1 MKKRGIVITS
11 LFVIIIVIGIV
22 FYFNQKNDNS
32 GFQPKASKGNIHGTT
47 AVTVD
52 FDETIHHLAVK
63 VSNESFSEPNLGE
76 GVPTHRTVSNPYLPG
91 ADISGVDAKTNK
103 YLGVYLADENNKIID
118 YKEIKLSKGK
128 VQTEKWNLV
137 WEDEFEEDEINDS
150 KWNFIQGG
158 GGYGNHEL
166 QHYTNRQENAR
177 IEDGK
182 LMIEAREES
191 FGSEEYT
198 SAKLTTEGKGD
209 WKYGR
214 FEIRAK
220 SPEGQGIWPAI
231 WMMPTDYQVYNVW
244 PSSGEI
250 DIFELVGHD
259 PYTVHGTL
267 HYGVPHT
274 YTGESYQLPGEKKF
288 SDDFHTYTMEWEPGE
303 IRWYVDEVLF
313 SKQNDWFSKDP
324 NNPENYTYPAPYDR
338 EFYLQLNLAVGGDWP
353 GYPDHT
359 TVFPQQFVIDY
370 VRVYELDG
378 EYREAGIRPEP
389 SPYES
394 QTTGDV
400 RGPLEDGNYVYNGS
414 FDDDLSNWEFQ
425 PYEPKT
431 QFGGE
436 GEVTVVASELNTV
449 IQKQGEAP
457 WAIQIVQTQISMEKN
472 ERYTLSFDAR
482 SSGNRQMMVNVSGPD
497 RNFSRYFQDTNV
509 SLDGNMQHFE
519 FTFDMV
525 QDSDMNARVE
535 FNMGQVST
543 LPVWI
548 DNVKLVK
555 KEKDPNETKSILPTG
570 NYVYN
575 GTFDQGD
582 HRLSF
587 WELTSDNGV
596 NATASVGIELEE
608 RELEVTVNETGDSLE
623 SIRLTQTDLNMEKG
637 KTYYLSFD
645 ARAEEEGMIGVKMT
659 DETQKNIHATKT
671 FDILSDTQSNSFVFK
686 MENETDAHAQLQFLL
701 GSQKSAVFLD
711 NILLKEL
718 LPPTLLEEHIVIRA
732 KEYDDMVGVVIEGET
747 VGFIEEGDWMQYIID
762 VKKTGNYKISYYAA
776 SDRDD
781 GQITMLSKSG
791 SVFTQN
797 LNAGEL
803 LESEADHE
811 TSIQVEKTGGWQSYR
826 SMNDTITL
834 NAGVQTIQIYAPN
847 VNLHWF
853 SIAEEK

>member
-1 MKKRGIVITS
+1 MKKRGLVISS
-11 LFVIIIVIGIV
+11 LVVIIIIGIV
-22 FYFNQKNDNS
+22 FYFIQKNDNN
-32 GFQPKASKGNIHGTT
+32 GFQPKASKGTIHGTT

-52 FDETIHHLAVK
+52 FDETIHHLAVQ
-63 VSNESFSEPNLGE
+63 VSSESFSEPDSGE
-76 GVPTHRTVSNPYLPG
+76 VVPTHRTVSNPYLPG
-91 ADISGVDAKTNK
+91 TDISGVDAKTNK
-103 YLGVYLADENNKIID
+103 YVGVFLADENNKIID
-118 YKEIKLSKGK
+118 FKELKLSKGK
-128 VQTEKWNLV
+128 VQTEKWKLV
-137 WEDEFEEDEINDS
+137 WEDEFEEEEINVS

-166 QHYTNRQENAR
+166 QHYTNRKENAR

-182 LMIEAREES
+182 LIIEAHAEN
-191 FGSEEYT
+191 FGAEQYT

-231 WMMPTDYQVYNVW
+231 WMMPTDYQVYNIW

-274 YTGESYQLPGEKKF
+274 YTGESYQLPDEKKF
-288 SDDFHTYTMEWEPGE
+288 SDDYHTYTMEWVPGE
-303 IRWYVDEVLF
+303 IRWYVDDVLF

-338 EFYLQLNLAVGGDWP
+338 AFYLQLNLAVGGDWP
-353 GYPDHT
+353 GYPDNT
-359 TVFPQQFVIDY
+359 TVFPQQFLIDY

-378 EYREAGIRPEP
+378 EYRESGSRPEP

-394 QTTGDV
+394 QTTRDG
-400 RGPLEDGNYVYNGS
+400 REPLEDGNYVYNGS
-414 FDDDLSNWEFQ
+414 FEDELSNWEFQ

-436 GEVTVVASELNTV
+436 GKVTVVDGELNTV

-457 WAIQIVQTQISMEKN
+457 WAIQLVQTQIPMEKN

-509 SLDGNMQHFE
+509 SLDENMQHYE

-525 QDSDMNARVE
+525 QDSDMNARIE

-555 KEKDPNETKSILPTG
+555 KQKDPNETKTILPTG
-570 NYVYN
+570 NYIYN

-582 HRLSF
+582 QRLAF
-587 WELTSDNGV
+587 WEFTSQNGV
-596 NATASVGIELEE
+596 DARATVGVELEE
-608 RELEVTVNETGDSLE
+608 RELQVKINETGDSLE
-623 SIRLTQTDLNMEKG
+623 SIRLTQTSLNMEKG
-637 KTYYLSFD
+637 KTYLLSFD
-645 ARAEEEGMIGVKMT
+645 ARAEQKRLIGVQIT
-659 DETQKNIHATKT
+659 DKTQQTAYASNT
-671 FDILSDTQSNSFVFK
+671 FDLVRETQSNRLIFK
-686 MENETDAHAQLQFLL
+686 MENKTDDQSQLHFLF
-701 GSQKSAVFLD
+701 GSQKNAVFLD

-718 LPPTLLEEHIVIRA
+718 LPPTLLEEHVVIRA
-732 KEYDDMVGVVIEGET
+732 KEYYDMKGVVIEGET
-747 VGFIEEGDWMQYIID
+747 VGFIEEGDWMQYVID
-762 VKKTGNYKISYYAA
+762 VKEAGDYNISYFAA
-776 SDRDD
+776 SERDD
-781 GQITMLSKSG
+781 GKVTMLAKSG

-797 LNAGEL
+797 LESGEY
-803 LESEADHE
+803 LESDSDHQ
-811 TSIQVEKTGGWQSYR
+811 TSIQVENTGGWQSYR

-834 NAGVQTIQIYAPN
+834 DRGVQTIQIYAPN

-853 SIAEEK
+853 SLRKEK